1 MSASD
6 SSVYELGKKVADK
19 LLFATSTFTKRAFQV
34 VAERIILKDAA
45 NERIVGMHSIFDR
58 VWRSLGDKDVRVIG
72 IYGMGGVG
80 KTTLLKQISHKFFDV
95 LNNFDVV
102 IWVSVSID
110 PQLEKIQEEI
120 GKKIGLFDQ
129 YSWRNGNLED
139 KASDIFRILIE
150 KKFVLLMDDIW
161 ERVDLLKVGVP
172 FPIPANG
179 SKLIFTTRSIK
190 ICSLMEADMKFR
202 VDCLADEKAW
212 ELFLSHV
219 GYETLY
225 SHPEIPEIARAIVK
239 DCGGL
244 PLALVEVGSA
254 LTNQKTS
261 EYWIDAAEVFKRLT
275 FSFPG
280 MYYTFPVSKHGH
292 DHSLEVEKSMHS
304 VVDRIFSSLQ
314 LSYDSLQKEVF
325 KSCLLYCSLFPSGY
339 KIPKRDLIDYWIGEG
354 FLDNRLGTQKRGHY
368 MIDVLLNAC
377 LLEEEDDDYV
387 TLHDMIRDMILWIT
401 NDIEVG
407 RGGYYLVY
415 TDAGLREAPETE
427 EWEHVSRLSVMR
439 NRIENLIHTAPVC
452 PDLET
457 LFLNSNYL
465 KTIDSGFFRYT
476 GSLKVLNLSNNPSL
490 TELPSAISDL
500 TSLQHLDLSR
510 TGIQDLSTKLNK
522 RVKLK
527 CLNLEYT
534 PGLSTI
540 PPISNLSML
549 HVLRLLE
556 CGFLI
561 EVSSDGAERLIE
573 DLLCLKSLSML
584 SITLKSFQAVEK
596 LLSSHKLQN
605 CIQSLWLRSLHQAKS
620 PEVALADLKHLKSLC
635 ISECIN
641 LEELRVD
648 FGGEAQNIAESR
660 CFHFLD
666 EVNIDG
672 CSKLRDLT
680 WLILAPNLKR
690 LKISECSAI
699 EQIINVGKLGEF
711 PEMMTNL
718 IPFSKLKYLALRNLP
733 NLISIYWRVLPF
745 PDLKESDVVNC
756 PMIQNLPPPHLNK
769 VERCE
774 IMEPIS
780 NHVKAD

>member
-1 MSASD
+1 
-6 SSVYELGKKVADK
+6 
-19 LLFATSTFTKRAFQV
+19 
-34 VAERIILKDAA
+34 
-45 NERIVGMHSIFDR
+45 
-58 VWRSLGDKDVRVIG
+58 
-72 IYGMGGVG
+72 MGGVG
-80 KTTLLKQISHKFFDV
+80 KTTLLKQISQNFFDV

-139 KASDIFRILIE
+139 KASDIFRILSE

-161 ERVDLLKVGVP
+161 ETIDLLKVGVP

-190 ICSLMEADMKFR
+190 ICSLMEADIRFR
-202 VDCLADEKAW
+202 VECLADEEAW

-219 GYETLY
+219 GDGTLY
-225 SHPEIPEIARAIVK
+225 SHPEIPEIAKAIVK

-244 PLALVEVGSA
+244 PLALVEIGSA
-254 LTNQKTS
+254 LTKQKTS
-261 EYWIDAAEVFKRLT
+261 EYWREAAEVFKRLRFT
-275 FSFPG
+275 FPG

-292 DHSLEVEKSMHS
+292 DHSLDVEKSMHS
-304 VVDRIFSSLQ
+304 VVDRIFSSLR
-314 LSYDSLQKEVF
+314 LSYDGLQKEVF

-354 FLDNRLGTQKRGHY
+354 FLDNRLGTHNRGHY
-368 MIDVLLNAC
+368 MINVLLNAC
-377 LLEEEDDDYV
+377 LLEEQDDDYV

-401 NDIEVG
+401 NDIDVG

-439 NRIENLIHTAPVC
+439 NRIENLIHKSPVVC

-457 LFLNSNYL
+457 LFLNNNYL
-465 KTIDSGFFRYT
+465 KTIDSGFFRHI

-500 TSLQHLDLSR
+500 ASLQHLDLSR
-510 TGIQDLSTKLNK
+510 TGIQELSTKLNK

-534 PGLSTI
+534 PGLRSI
-540 PPISNLSML
+540 PHISNLSML

-573 DLLCLKSLSML
+573 DWVCLKSLSML
-584 SITLKSFQAVEK
+584 SITLKSFQAVKK

-620 PEVALADLKHLKSLC
+620 SEVALANLKHLKSLC
-635 ISECIN
+635 ISECKN

-672 CSKLRDLT
+672 CSELRDLT

-699 EQIINVGKLGEF
+699 QQIINVGKLGEY

-733 NLISIYWRVLPF
+733 NLISIYWKVLPF

-756 PMIQNLPPPHLNK
+756 PKFQNLSTTPSQQGG
-769 VERCE
+769 E
-774 IMEPIS
+774 MS
-780 NHVKAD
+780 NHVKADSDASTLFPQ